1 MTTNNGPAQR
11 DVMEYDVA
19 VIGAGP
25 AGLATAIRL
34 KQRDPELKVC
44 ILEKGSTLGAHILSG
59 AVLEPGP
66 LDALL
71 PEWRQ
76 AALPVCV
83 PVTRD
88 EFRWMGRKGSWKVPW
103 MPGYLHNQGNF
114 IISLGGLV
122 QWMGTQAEALG
133 IDVFAG
139 FAAAL
144 PLFDDDGSVAGVQIG
159 DMGVQHDGSRGPNY
173 TPGPEVRAR
182 LTVIAEGCRGSLAK
196 VLIKRYKLDEK
207 ADPQVY
213 ALGMKELWQLP
224 AGRVQPGLVQ
234 HSVGW
239 PLDSK
244 TYGGSFVYHL
254 ADNRAYVGFVA
265 GLDYRDPRFFPFEAF
280 QQFKHHPAMHEF
292 LKGGEILSAG
302 ARSISAG
309 GLQSMPKLEMPGAV
323 LVGDSAGTL
332 NVPKIKGIHQAIRC
346 GMAAADYFAENNT
359 SIGFDAIWRKTDAV
373 AELKEVRN
381 VKPGFKAGLRLGLL
395 NAGVE
400 SMLGGKTPWTLRNK
414 ASFPLEKLAEYESP
428 NRRWVNRDLPPR
440 DRLSSV
446 FYAVTAHDEV
456 QPAHLKVRDTSICAT
471 TCATEYGN
479 PCTRFCPA
487 NVYEMVDDEAG
498 GKRLQ
503 INAAN
508 CVHCKACDIK
518 DPYQIID
525 WTTPEGG
532 SGPNYQLL

>member
-1 MTTNNGPAQR
+1 MNNGPAQR

-19 VIGAGP
+19 IVGAGP

-34 KQRDPELKVC
+34 KQRNPELTVC

-71 PEWRQ
+71 PEWRN
-76 AALPVCV
+76 AALPICV
-83 PVTRD
+83 PVTHD
-88 EFRWMGRKGSWKVPW
+88 EFRWFGRSSARNVPW
-103 MPGYLHNQGNF
+103 IPRYLRNEGNF

-122 QWMGTQAEALG
+122 QWMGTQAESLG
-133 IDVFAG
+133 VDVFAG
-139 FAAAL
+139 YAAAL

-196 VLIKRYKLDEK
+196 VLIKRYNLDEK

-224 AGRVQPGLVQ
+224 PGRVRPGLVQ

-254 ADNRAYVGFVA
+254 TDNRAYVGFVT

-280 QQFKHHPAMHEF
+280 QQFKHHPSMHEF
-292 LKGGEILSAG
+292 LKGGEIVSAG
-302 ARSISAG
+302 ARSIAAG
-309 GLQSMPKLEMPGAV
+309 GFQSMPKLEMPGAV

-332 NVPKIKGIHQAIRC
+332 NVPKIKGIHQALRC
-346 GMAAADYFAENNT
+346 AMAAADYFVENNT
-359 SIGFDAIWRKTDAV
+359 SIGFDSVWRKTEAV
-373 AELKEVRN
+373 SELREVRN
-381 VKPGFKAGLRLGLL
+381 IKPGFKAGLRLGVM
-395 NAGVE
+395 NAAVE
-400 SMLGGKTPWTLRNK
+400 SVLEGRTPWTLRNK
-414 ASFPLEKLAEYESP
+414 ATFPLEKLAEYESP
-428 NRRWVNRDLPPR
+428 NRHWVNRDLPPR

-446 FYAVTAHDEV
+446 FFATTAHDEV
-456 QPAHLKVRDTSICAT
+456 QPTHLKVRDRNICAT
-471 TCATEYGN
+471 TCAQEYGN

-487 NVYEMVDDEAG
+487 AVYEMVDDDAG
-498 GKRLQ
+498 GKKLQ

-518 DPYQIID
+518 DPYEIIT
-525 WTTPEGG
+525 WTAPEGG
-532 SGPNYQLL
+532 SGPNYQNL

>member
-1 MTTNNGPAQR
+1 MSTQGPAQR

-34 KQRDPELKVC
+34 KQRKPELRVC
-44 ILEKGSTLGAHILSG
+44 ILEKGSTVGAHALSG

-71 PEWRQ
+71 PEWRT
-76 AALPVCV
+76 APLPIRV
-83 PVTRD
+83 PVVRD
-88 EFRWMGRKGSWKVPW
+88 EFLWLGQKSARRVPW
-103 MPGYLHNQGNF
+103 TPQYLHNEGNV
-114 IISLGGLV
+114 IVSLGGLV
-122 QWMGTQAEALG
+122 AWMGTQAEALG

-139 FAAAL
+139 FAAAQ

-159 DMGVQHDGSRGPNY
+159 DMGVQHDGTRGPNY
-173 TPGPEVRAR
+173 TPGPEVRAT

-196 VLIKRYKLDEK
+196 VLIRKFNLD
-207 ADPQVY
+207 AACDPQVY
-213 ALGMKELWQLP
+213 ALGMKELWELP
-224 AGRVQPGLVQ
+224 AGRVHPGLVQ
-234 HSVGW
+234 HTVGW
-239 PLDSK
+239 PLDTK

-254 ADNRAYVGFVA
+254 DNNRVYVGFVA

-280 QQFKHHPAMHEF
+280 QQFKHHPVMHDF

-309 GLQSMPKLEMPGAV
+309 GFQSMPKLEMPGAV

-332 NVPKIKGIHQAIRC
+332 NVPKIKGIHQALRC
-346 GMAAADYFAENNT
+346 GMAAADYFAENGT

-373 AELKEVRN
+373 AELHEVRN
-381 VKPGFKAGLRLGLL
+381 IKPGFKAGLTLGML
-395 NAGVE
+395 NAGLE
-400 SMLGGKTPWTLRNK
+400 SILDGKTPWTLRNQ
-414 ASFPLEKLAEYESP
+414 ATYPLEKLAEYESP
-428 NRRWVNRDLPPR
+428 ERHWVTRDLPPR

-446 FYAVTAHDEV
+446 FFAVTAHDEV
-456 QPAHLKVRDTSICAT
+456 QPAHLKVRDPNICVT
-471 TCATEYGN
+471 RCATEYGN

-487 NVYEMVDDEAG
+487 AVYEMVDAG
-498 GKRLQ
+498 DGTKKLQ
-503 INAAN
+503 VNASN
-508 CVHCKACDIK
+508 CVHCKTCDIM

-525 WTTPEGG
+525 WVPPEGG
-532 SGPNYQLL
+532 GGPQYDGM

>member
-1 MTTNNGPAQR
+1 MTTQGPAQR

-19 VIGAGP
+19 VVGGGP
-25 AGLATAIRL
+25 SGLAMAIRL
-34 KQRDPELKVC
+34 KQQRADLTVC
-44 ILEKGSTLGAHILSG
+44 VLEKGSTIGAHTLSG
-59 AVLEPGP
+59 AVMEPGP

-71 PEWRQ
+71 PAWRT
-76 AALPVCV
+76 APLPIRV

-88 EFRWMGRKGSWKVPW
+88 EMRWYGRKSSSKVPW
-103 MPGYLHNQGNF
+103 LPRYLHNEGNF
-114 IISLGGLV
+114 IISLGSLV
-122 QWMGTQAEALG
+122 GWMATQAEGLG

-159 DMGVQHDGSRGPNY
+159 DMGLQHDGSRGPNY
-173 TPGPEVRAR
+173 TPGPEVRAK

-196 VLIKRYKLDEK
+196 ILIKRYKLD
-207 ADPQVY
+207 ANCDPQVY

-224 AGRVQPGLVQ
+224 PGRVQPGLVQ

-239 PLDSK
+239 PLDRK

-254 ADNRAYVGFVA
+254 QDNRAYVGFVT

-280 QQFKHHPAMHEF
+280 QQFKHHPEMHEF

-302 ARSISAG
+302 ARTISAG
-309 GLQSMPKLEMPGAV
+309 GYQSMPKLEMPGAV
-323 LVGDSAGTL
+323 LIGDSAGTL
-332 NVPKIKGIHQAIRC
+332 NVPKIKGIHQALRC
-346 GMAAADYFAENNT
+346 AMAAADYFAENST
-359 SIGFDAIWRKTDAV
+359 SIGFDSVWRKTEAV
-373 AELKEVRN
+373 AELREVRN
-381 VKPGFKAGLRLGLL
+381 IKPGFKRGLKFGML
-395 NAGVE
+395 NAGIE
-400 SMLGGKTPWTLRNK
+400 SLLGGKTPWTLKNV
-414 ASFPLEKLAEYESP
+414 ATYPLEKLADYESP
-428 NRRWVNRDLPPR
+428 DRHWVNRDLPPR

-456 QPAHLKVRDTSICAT
+456 QPPHLKVRDKNICAT

-487 NVYEMVDDEAG
+487 SVYEMVDDDAG
-498 GKRLQ
+498 GKKLQ

-525 WTTPEGG
+525 WVTPEGG

>member
-1 MTTNNGPAQR
+1 MATPGPAQR

-19 VIGAGP
+19 VVGGGP
-25 AGLATAIRL
+25 AGLAMAIRL
-34 KQRDPELKVC
+34 KQQRADLSVC
-44 ILEKGSTLGAHILSG
+44 VLEKGSTIGAHTLSG
-59 AVLEPGP
+59 AVMEPGP

-71 PEWRQ
+71 PAWRS
-76 AALPVCV
+76 APLPIRV

-88 EFRWMGRKGSWKVPW
+88 EMRWFGRSGSSRIPW
-103 MPGYLHNQGNF
+103 LPRYLHNEGNF

-159 DMGVQHDGSRGPNY
+159 DMGVQHDGTRGPNY

-196 VLIKRYKLDEK
+196 VLIKRYRLDEK

-224 AGRVQPGLVQ
+224 PGRVQPGLVQ

-254 ADNRAYVGFVA
+254 TDNRAYVGFVT

-280 QQFKHHPAMHEF
+280 QQFKHHPTMHKF
-292 LKGGEILSAG
+292 LAGGEILSAG
-302 ARSISAG
+302 ARAISAG
-309 GLQSMPKLEMPGAV
+309 GYQSMPKLEMPGAV

-332 NVPKIKGIHQAIRC
+332 NVPKIKGIHQALRC
-346 GMAAADYFAENNT
+346 GMAAADYFAE
-359 SIGFDAIWRKTDAV
+359 
-373 AELKEVRN
+373 
-381 VKPGFKAGLRLGLL
+381 
-395 NAGVE
+395 
-400 SMLGGKTPWTLRNK
+400 
-414 ASFPLEKLAEYESP
+414 
-428 NRRWVNRDLPPR
+428 
-440 DRLSSV
+440 
-446 FYAVTAHDEV
+446 
-456 QPAHLKVRDTSICAT
+456 
-471 TCATEYGN
+471 
-479 PCTRFCPA
+479 
-487 NVYEMVDDEAG
+487 
-498 GKRLQ
+498 
-503 INAAN
+503 
-508 CVHCKACDIK
+508 
-518 DPYQIID
+518 
-525 WTTPEGG
+525 
-532 SGPNYQLL
+532 